1 MERHSDVLVIGGGII
16 GIASAYYL
24 AKEGKQVRLL
34 EQDTIGAGA
43 SYGNCGLIF
52 TSHLVPLCA
61 PGTIRNEMKRMFR
74 RNSPLY
80 IKLTADVK
88 RFIWFL
94 NFARKCTASHMAYAV
109 QARAKLL
116 QNSKKLFQQLFK
128 DESIDCD
135 WEEKGVLLVFKT
147 KSEMQKYEQTNK
159 RLKPFGL
166 DAVSF
171 IGDELFR
178 IEPALREDLYGAW
191 FHQGDSHLRP
201 DKLLPAWRQVLQK
214 MGTVIEENC
223 RVETLVAGERK
234 IRRAETTNGDYT
246 ADEYV
251 LAAGA
256 WTPQMTRRLKL
267 NVPVQPGKGYSLT
280 MARPPMCP
288 EIPCYLYEKSVVATP
303 WKSGFRLGGTME
315 FSGFNSDIVARRI
328 QNLTSAAGEY
338 LKEPVEKTIIEQW
351 VGMRP
356 MVYDDLPII
365 DRAPNQHNLVVATG
379 HGMSGISMATSTG
392 KLVAEIITGSRPHI
406 DPAAFRI
413 DRFKSHLKNAS
424 NTQ

>member
-16 GIASAYYL
+16 GLASAYYL

-61 PGTIRNEMKRMFR
+61 PGIIRHEIKRMFQGS
-74 RNSPLY
+74 SPLF
-80 IKLTADVK
+80 IKLAVDVQ

-94 NFARKCTASHMAYAV
+94 NFARKCTAAHMAHAV
-109 QARAKLL
+109 KARAALL
-116 QNSKKLFQQLFK
+116 QNSKKLYQQLFT

-135 WEEKGVLLVFKT
+135 WEEKGVLLVFKS
-147 KSEMQKYEQTNK
+147 KSEMQKYKQTNE

-166 DAVSF
+166 DAVSLMA
-171 IGDELFR
+171 DKLLR
-178 IEPALREDLYGAW
+178 IEPALQKDIYGAW
-191 FHQGDSHLRP
+191 LHEGDSHLRP
-201 DKLLPAWRQVLQK
+201 DKLLPGWRQVLQK
-214 MGTVIEENC
+214 MGTAIEENC
-223 RVETLVAGERK
+223 RVDALVAGK
-234 IRRAETTNGDYT
+234 RRIQKAETTAGDFT

-256 WTPQMTRRLKL
+256 WTPQVTRRLKL
-267 NVPVQPGKGYSLT
+267 NLPVQAGKGYSLT
-280 MARPPMCP
+280 MARPALCP
-288 EIPCYLYEKSVVATP
+288 ELPCYFYEKSVVATP

-315 FSGFNSDIVARRI
+315 FSGFNSNIVARRI
-328 QNLTSAAGEY
+328 QNLTFAAREY
-338 LKEPVEKTIIEQW
+338 LKEAVGNAAVEQW

-365 DRAPNQHNLVVATG
+365 DRAPKYKNLMVATG
-379 HGMSGISMATSTG
+379 HGMSGISMAPSTG
-392 KLVAEIITGSRPHI
+392 KLVAEIITGRRPHI
-406 DPAAFRI
+406 DSAAFRI
-413 DRFKSHLKNAS
+413 NRF
-424 NTQ
+424 